1 MDAFDADALIYAA
14 APGHPLGARVAALFP
29 SGPMTDGS
37 RVGVGSTF
45 LLPEVLG
52 KPVRQ
57 AASAE
62 ITALA
67 WFLGRLDL
75 RPLDIATAELAVA
88 LAASYR
94 LHAADAVHL
103 ATAVQAGADRFLTNN
118 SRDFSKDVA
127 EVAVT
132 YLQDLPD
139 KR

>member
-1 MDAFDADALIYAA
+1 MVRGSA
-14 APGHPLGARVAALFP
+14 
-29 SGPMTDGS
+29 SGRHSYCLRCWANQCERRPQPRSRHWRGS
-37 RVGVGSTF
+37 C
-45 LLPEVLG
+45 
-52 KPVRQ
+52 
-57 AASAE
+57 
-62 ITALA
+62 
-67 WFLGRLDL
+67 RLDL